1 MVFEIIA
8 SVIDL
13 VLEVCAPVLIP
24 IAYVT
29 QTA

>member
-1 MVFEIIA
+1 
-8 SVIDL
+8 VIDL

-29 QTA
+29 QTAWDLIPNKM